1 MDGKEAVRAHTL
13 ATSIF
18 RHLASLQ
25 NEIPPLRAPQQSAR
39 QKQHTMKHNT
49 EQQAE
54 TPHNEQ
60 KHRAMEHNT
69 EQQAETPH
77 NRVQYCTISGNSIQ
91 HRATGHNCPGRNDR
105 VIAHEARAV
114 TLAPL

>member
-39 QKQHTMKHNT
+39 EPNLRT
-49 EQQAE
+49 
-54 TPHNEQ
+54 
-60 KHRAMEHNT
+60 
-69 EQQAETPH
+69 
-77 NRVQYCTISGNSIQ
+77 
-91 HRATGHNCPGRNDR
+91 GRNLENNWFFSCLRWVVVVLIMGVEGFGCCSRSCQSSIVSIFVGWGGLFKLTDTDS
-105 VIAHEARAV
+105 EDE
-114 TLAPL
+114 LLLFLL